1 MGVARIDYVESVQVD
16 TARLEEIC
24 EALGVRAGE
33 AAICRAMEEMAGLIR
48 AAQDAWKRCDLDELQ
63 LGARH
68 VRGVAERL
76 GLVTLARVARNLAE
90 LCRGSDAA
98 ALAAVVARMER
109 LGEQSLIAI
118 WEVQDVS
125 V

>member
-1 MGVARIDYVESVQVD
+1 MGVARLDFAESVQVD

-24 EALGVRAGE
+24 DVLGVHAGE
-33 AAICRAMEEMAGLIR
+33 AAICAAMEEMAGLVR
-48 AAQDAWKRCDLDELQ
+48 AAQGAWERCDLDELH

-68 VRGVAERL
+68 VRGVSERL

-98 ALAAVVARMER
+98 ALAAVVARLER